1 MDWSIAGAS
10 IQGISHVKHDIVCQ
24 DAIASHRKDTFYGIA
39 LSDGAGSLKYSD
51 IGAQLITKISLRYV
65 EHNYDA
71 IYDGTINQS
80 EMVDKIENYLMKKAL
95 KLKIKFEELGSTL
108 QLVCIKDDKLIFIH
122 IGDGVISYV
131 NKSGLVE
138 VLSHP
143 MNGEFS
149 NQTFFTTTKY
159 ENRLRLGIGEIK
171 DAQSFILMSDGM
183 SDSFYINK
191 IKQMHKSTSRFAKF
205 LHIHGVQEAKK
216 FYLSVIKEYIMNR
229 TGDDI
234 SLIVIDRNKV
244 HSNEIVT
251 KSTNEVSQQV
261 DKIVNFKDNRIIK
274 RIVFY
279 ILGVKNE
286 WIKKRMLH

>member
-1 MDWSIAGAS
+1 MDWSIAGTS
-10 IQGISHVKHDIVCQ
+10 IQGVSHVKHDIVCQ
-24 DAIASHRKDTFYGIA
+24 DAIASHRKDNFYGIA
-39 LSDGAGSLKYSD
+39 LADGAGSLKYSD
-51 IGAQLITKISLRYV
+51 FGAQLITKISLRFV

-80 EMVDKIENYLMKKAL
+80 EMIDKIENYLMKKAQ
-95 KLKIKFEELGSTL
+95 KFKIKFEELGSTL
-108 QLVCIKDDKLIFIH
+108 QIVCIKDDRFIFIH

-159 ENRLRLGIGEIK
+159 ENRLRLGLGEIK

-191 IKQMHKSTSRFAKF
+191 TKQMHMSTSRFARF
-205 LHIHGVQEAKK
+205 LHIHGMQEAKK
-216 FYLSVIKEYIMNR
+216 YYLSVIKEYIMNR

-244 HSNEIVT
+244 YTEMIPA
-251 KSTNEVSQQV
+251 KSVNKVSQQA
-261 DKIVNFKDNRIIK
+261 DTLVNFKENRIIK
-274 RIVFY
+274 RIIYY
-279 ILGVKNE
+279 ILGLRNE
-286 WIKKRMLH
+286 WNKK